1 MTAETHR
8 SRWQTISTLA
18 AGAGVILSLIF
29 VGLELRQATQVAR
42 AQTRQGLADRNG
54 EILNV
59 VAGNAE
65 LAEAWAL
72 RWQPE
77 VAVDDPELSPRAFVQ
92 SGWAM
97 FGLLRHVEN
106 VYLQVVEGVV
116 DESVLDSYGFRNNIQ
131 FTTPQFAEYWRLR
144 RARFDPRFVA
154 AFDAEYDFER
164 E

>member
-1 MTAETHR
+1 MTSESHR
-8 SRWQTISTLA
+8 SRWQTIGTLA
-18 AGAGVILSLIF
+18 AGVGVILSLIF

-54 EILNV
+54 EIISLI
-59 VAGNAE
+59 AGNPE

-77 VAVDDPELSPRAFVQ
+77 MAVENPELSPRAFVQ

-97 FGLLRHVEN
+97 FGLLRHLEN

-116 DESVLDSYGFRNNIQ
+116 DESVLDSYGFRDNHQ
-131 FTTPQFAEYWRLR
+131 FTTSQFAEYWRLR
-144 RARFDPRFVA
+144 RVRFDPRFVA
-154 AFDAEYDFER
+154 AFDAEYDFEG

>member
-1 MTAETHR
+1 MTVKGAR
-8 SRWQTISTLA
+8 SRWQTIGTLV

-42 AQTRQGLADRNG
+42 AQARQGLAERNG
-54 EILNV
+54 EIISLI
-59 VAGNAE
+59 AGSPE
-65 LAEAWAL
+65 LAQAWAL

-77 VAVDDPELSPRAFVQ
+77 SAELDPELSPREFVQ

-116 DESVLDSYGFRNNIQ
+116 DESVLDSYGFGDNPH
-131 FTTPQFAEYWRLR
+131 FATPQFAEYWRLR
-144 RARFDPRFVA
+144 RSRFDPRFVV
-154 AFDAEYDFER
+154 AFDAEYDLGGL
-164 E
+164 